1 MSDLKP
7 SSTAEWPPLPLAAWR
22 DTYATL
28 HMWTQIVGKVCLA
41 LMPPANHFWN
51 IAFHI
56 SARGLVTP
64 ALPAGTTALT
74 IAFDLVD
81 HQLVIDR
88 SDGRRER
95 IALQPRTV
103 AEFYR
108 LVMEALHRLDVDV
121 RIWPMPVE
129 VPDPIRF
136 D

>member
-1 MSDLKP
+1 MSDLNA
-7 SSTAEWPPLPLAAWR
+7 SSTSAWPPLPLAAWQ

-41 LMPPANHFWN
+41 LTPRTNHFWN

-64 ALPAGTTALT
+64 ALPVGSRALT
-74 IAFDLVD
+74 IVFDFVD
-81 HQLVIDR
+81 HQLVFDR

-108 LVMEALHRLDVDV
+108 LVM
-121 RIWPMPVE
+121 
-129 VPDPIRF
+129 
-136 D
+136 